1 MTWFVSYYGKGKDR
15 NVLAK
20 PPKAKKGDKMS
31 SYDDFLKNK
40 RFVLESCGFDIDKA
54 TLNPQLYDFQKDIVR
69 WALAKGRACIFADC
83 GLGKTAMQLSWSYQ
97 VTKHL
102 GPDAKVLILAP
113 LSVCEQTKREG
124 TKFNYQVNICESQ
137 DDVIPGINITNYEK
151 LDKFIASSFDAVVL
165 DESSILKSFTGKVRT
180 SIINNFMNVPY
191 KLACTATPAPNDY
204 MELGNHAEFCG
215 VMTRA
220 EMLSMF
226 FVHDGGETSKWRLKG
241 HAEDVFWQWMASWC
255 VFIDNPRNLGYE
267 ISGFDLPKLHI
278 NEIIVDGDEP
288 TRQNLSLLERRQARK
303 DSLIARC
310 EKAAE
315 LVNSSNEQW
324 LVWCDLNDESH
335 KLHELINESIEVQ
348 GSDEDEHKTSSML
361 NFSTG
366 DIKCLVTKPK
376 IAGFGMNWQNCH
388 NMIFTGLSDS
398 YEAYYQALRRCWR
411 FGQTKEVNVYIII
424 SAKEGCVKQNI
435 ERKQTDFLKMQKEMT
450 ELTKEITKKELK
462 KTCRLSTPYEPTVSM
477 ILPNWDEFRRAQ

>member
-1 MTWFVSYYGKGKDR
+1 MENEITRYEE
-15 NVLAK
+15 
-20 PPKAKKGDKMS
+20 
-31 SYDDFLKNK
+31 FLKNK
-40 RFVLESCGFDIDKA
+40 RFVLESCGFDVDKN
-54 TLNPQLYDFQKDIVR
+54 TLNPLLYDFQKDIVR

-83 GLGKTAMQLSWSYQ
+83 GLGKTAMQLSWSHQ
-97 VTKHL
+97 ICIHFGDKT
-102 GPDAKVLILAP
+102 KVLILAP

-124 TKFNYQVNICESQ
+124 LKFNYNVNICESQ
-137 DDVIPGINITNYEK
+137 DDVVPGINITNYEK
-151 LDKFIASSFDAVVL
+151 LDKFVASEFDAVVL

-215 VMTRA
+215 VMTRS

-267 ISGFDLPKLHI
+267 VEGFDLPALHI
-278 NEIIVDGDEP
+278 DEIIVDGDEP
-288 TRQNLSLLERRQARK
+288 IETSLSLTERREARK
-303 DSLIARC
+303 ESLIARC

-315 LVNSSNEQW
+315 YVNNSDDQW

-335 KLHELINESIEVQ
+335 KLHELINESVEVQ
-348 GSDEDEHKTSSML
+348 GSDKDTHKTSSML
-361 NFSTG
+361 NFATG

-411 FGQTKEVNVYIII
+411 FGQTKEVNIYIII

-435 ERKQTDFLKMQKEMT
+435 ERKQADFLKMQKEMT

-462 KTCRLSTPYEPTVSM
+462 KTCRLSTPYEPKISM
-477 ILPNWDEFRRAQ
+477 ILPKWDEFRRVV